1 MTNFDDL
8 IKIRKRYENSD
19 IDLLCASLQDIAS
32 DVDSDNIADHI
43 TEIKIL
49 VKILEDKINVT
60 L

>member
-1 MTNFDDL
+1 MNSYNDL

-32 DVDSDNIADHI
+32 DVNSDNIADHI